1 MTTLQD
7 ADIPYSRASSI
18 LQICT
23 TSACV
28 QSGTKSSLPRDGDK
42 STFLRHNW
50 KISDSGRS
58 CVGVSKSLRSGK
70 TKKVL
75 LHERSDTGKMRTEK
89 GQKEELFE
97 INLKPVL
104 TLLGSAASN
113 ATFLC

>member
-7 ADIPYSRASSI
+7 ADIPYSWASSI

-23 TSACV
+23 TSART

-50 KISDSGRS
+50 KISNSGRS
-58 CVGVSKSLRSGK
+58 CVGVSFDQAKP
-70 TKKVL
+70 KKVL
-75 LHERSDTGKMRTEK
+75 PHERSDTGKMRTEK

-104 TLLGSAASN
+104 TLLGSVVSD